1 MLGKVQRRPGSRWT
15 TGLLLGLMIVL
26 AACGSTSAS
35 PNALVRRG
43 VITGTADMCSGAPG
57 EPPHNVQA
65 RLLEGK
71 RLVGR
76 QTFLGSHIFRFSVV
90 PGRYTVTSDQSYATP
105 VHVAVRP
112 GEAVH
117 VEVYSACD

>member
-1 MLGKVQRRPGSRWT
+1 MLGKVRRRPGSRWT
-15 TGLLLGLMIVL
+15 TGLFLGLMIVL

-35 PNALVRRG
+35 PNASVRRG

-57 EPPHNVQA
+57 EPPHNVQT

-76 QTFLGSHIFRFSVV
+76 QTYLGNHIFRFSVA
-90 PGRYTVTSDQSYATP
+90 PGRYTVTSDQPYATP
-105 VHVAVRP
+105 VPVTVRS
-112 GEAVH
+112 GEAV
-117 VEVYSACD
+117 

>member
-1 MLGKVQRRPGSRWT
+1 MFGRVQRRPRSRWT

-35 PNALVRRG
+35 PKASVRRG

-57 EPPHNVQA
+57 VPPHNVQT

-76 QTFLGSHIFRFSVV
+76 ETFLGSHVFRFSVV
-90 PGRYTVTSDQSYATP
+90 PGRYTVTSDQSYAMP
-105 VHVAVRP
+105 VQVTVQP